1 MKFSIGFISFSDTNA
16 PYKHILKEGEKM
28 TRLCCAIC
36 CICLLLPLTLSG
48 CVIFS
53 VPPSVSSVD
62 QRLRD
67 NCSDIQI
74 IVDFMVNS
82 GYEDIYINDTSGKM
96 LADLVWTDI
105 SDETVSTA
113 VYRLL
118 VNDAYQSI
126 SKIRSTIILRQWK
139 GLQDIGCGI
148 ACSINALEMPEI
160 EYMTEL
166 VPLSTEGWYYYVD
179 DYNKWR
185 VESGSTL
192 EVFEHKHN

>member
-1 MKFSIGFISFSDTNA
+1 M
-16 PYKHILKEGEKM
+16 
-28 TRLCCAIC
+28 
-36 CICLLLPLTLSG
+36 
-48 CVIFS
+48 
-53 VPPSVSSVD
+53 
-62 QRLRD
+62 
-67 NCSDIQI
+67 
-74 IVDFMVNS
+74 
-82 GYEDIYINDTSGKM
+82 
-96 LADLVWTDI
+96 
-105 SDETVSTA
+105 
-113 VYRLL
+113 
-118 VNDAYQSI
+118 
-126 SKIRSTIILRQWK
+126 K

>member
-1 MKFSIGFISFSDTNA
+1 
-16 PYKHILKEGEKM
+16 M

-48 CVIFS
+48 CVILS

-118 VNDAYQSI
+118 VNNAYQSI

-192 EVFEHKHN
+192 EVFEHKHNQA